1 MCALPTRSWLP
12 LCTKI
17 CAHMTCFLPGM
28 SLDYCCGLPLL
39 NSATKSLC
47 CNNPSLVTF
56 ILVVLPL
63 PSHTAF
69 VDVLACVQ
77 SCSGVTVTEVTA
89 PREHRHKCW
98 HRCKWML
105 LPQELT
111 HRNSSSPLPCVSAL
125 CFHLEPL
132 REPQK
137 RRWYRELRDPHCRS
151 RYFWEKRWRDWPSK
165 TITGL
170 PRSALITQGYE
181 DYLETWRENCLW
193 LSPYYMLDWIYW
205 HESHSSAHLRPS
217 I

>member
-1 MCALPTRSWLP
+1 MCALSTLSWLP

-39 NSATKSLC
+39 NSATKTLC
-47 CNNPSLVTF
+47 CNNPSLVMF

-89 PREHRHKCW
+89 PCEHQHKCW

-105 LPQELT
+105 LPRELT
-111 HRNSSSPLPCVSAL
+111 YRNSSSPLPCVSAL

-132 REPQK
+132 SLRK
-137 RRWYRELRDPHCRS
+137 GGDIGRWVILTAEAGIFERS
-151 RYFWEKRWRDWPSK
+151 SEEADQAR
-165 TITGL
+165 L
-170 PRSALITQGYE
+170 
-181 DYLETWRENCLW
+181 
-193 LSPYYMLDWIYW
+193 
-205 HESHSSAHLRPS
+205 
-217 I
+217 